1 MVKQLR
7 KDKED
12 LKIKSSEFE
21 STAAKLKESE
31 ELAEKRK
38 ITSDN
43 LAKEVIPNFNYSRST
58 IISVQVS
65 QLKHQ
70 LKEIEQ
76 QAKANLIGKQVV
88 SEKDELIQRMKQQI
102 KDHEGHSK
110 VSEVKIIEAGRRI
123 DQLIDQN
130 NEYQKVCPGPTGI
143 DP

>member
-1 MVKQLR
+1 MRSFQWSFGPNSVWASMITTVGKMHPALHC
-7 KDKED
+7 
-12 LKIKSSEFE
+12 KS
-21 STAAKLKESE
+21 LQC
-31 ELAEKRK
+31 
-38 ITSDN
+38 
-43 LAKEVIPNFNYSRST
+43 PNRSVF
-58 IISVQVS
+58 IFVQVS

-76 QAKANLIGKQVV
+76 QAKANLVGKQVV

-130 NEYQKVCPGPTGI
+130 NEYQKVSSSA
-143 DP
+143 

>member
-43 LAKEVIPNFNYSRST
+43 LAKEVIPNLNYT
-58 IISVQVS
+58 V
-65 QLKHQ
+65 
-70 LKEIEQ
+70 
-76 QAKANLIGKQVV
+76 
-88 SEKDELIQRMKQQI
+88 
-102 KDHEGHSK
+102 
-110 VSEVKIIEAGRRI
+110 
-123 DQLIDQN
+123 
-130 NEYQKVCPGPTGI
+130 GPQ
-143 DP
+143 PFLFRFRN

>member
-1 MVKQLR
+1 MK
-7 KDKED
+7 KYD
-12 LKIKSSEFE
+12 F
-21 STAAKLKESE
+21 
-31 ELAEKRK
+31 
-38 ITSDN
+38 
-43 LAKEVIPNFNYSRST
+43 RSK
-58 IISVQVS
+58 VS

-130 NEYQKVCPGPTGI
+130 NEYQKVSRSACHLTPCGHMGSMIPY
-143 DP
+143 P

>member
-43 LAKEVIPNFNYSRST
+43 LAKEVIPNLNY
-58 IISVQVS
+58 IIGDRLSVHNHFCS
-65 QLKHQ
+65 GFA
-70 LKEIEQ
+70 IETSVERNRT
-76 QAKANLIGKQVV
+76 ASESKFDWKASCK
-88 SEKDELIQRMKQQI
+88 
-102 KDHEGHSK
+102 
-110 VSEVKIIEAGRRI
+110 
-123 DQLIDQN
+123 
-130 NEYQKVCPGPTGI
+130 
-143 DP
+143 

>member
-1 MVKQLR
+1 M
-7 KDKED
+7 
-12 LKIKSSEFE
+12 F
-21 STAAKLKESE
+21 
-31 ELAEKRK
+31 
-38 ITSDN
+38 
-43 LAKEVIPNFNYSRST
+43 
-58 IISVQVS
+58 VQVS

-76 QAKANLIGKQVV
+76 QAKANLVGKQVV

-130 NEYQKVCPGPTGI
+130 NEYQKVSGSA
-143 DP
+143 

>member
-1 MVKQLR
+1 MSLYCPMRNAGQMTNGKTHPV
-7 KDKED
+7 
-12 LKIKSSEFE
+12 
-21 STAAKLKESE
+21 
-31 ELAEKRK
+31 
-38 ITSDN
+38 
-43 LAKEVIPNFNYSRST
+43 YSRFT
-58 IISVQVS
+58 NISIQVS

-130 NEYQKVCPGPTGI
+130 NEYQKVSGSA
-143 DP
+143 

>member
-1 MVKQLR
+1 M
-7 KDKED
+7 
-12 LKIKSSEFE
+12 
-21 STAAKLKESE
+21 
-31 ELAEKRK
+31 
-38 ITSDN
+38 
-43 LAKEVIPNFNYSRST
+43 
-58 IISVQVS
+58 
-65 QLKHQ
+65 KHQ

-130 NEYQKVCPGPTGI
+130 NEYQKVCPGPTGV
-143 DP
+143 DPGISECNWSYQLNSYLDMPSSQTDT